1 MFKTDALLFS
11 VAVLF
16 LLSLN
21 GCAAPTTRQA
31 GLDPELVK
39 IEEQKQLQLA
49 IKKDREYDERLQ
61 RVAWPLLQAAAP
73 LCENNTVP
81 RMGFQISNIH
91 AYAKDYQDA
100 ARVVLG
106 VDDRLRVISV
116 TQGGPAE
123 KAGIESGDIILSV
136 NGEVLPIGKK
146 AIKKFSGIASDAI
159 AAGPDVSFDLLRDGE
174 KLSITVTG
182 KAVCRFSAQFSPSDE
197 INAFADG
204 NSIYITR
211 GMMRFAQDDQ
221 QLSLVVAHE
230 LAHNSQEHIKAKMKN
245 YWIGAIFDIAA
256 AAYGANTQGAF
267 GNMAAGAYSQEF
279 EAEADYVGLYMM
291 ALADIELTGAAD
303 FWREM
308 GIQNPGSIT
317 KNYASSH
324 PSTAERYLAIENA
337 VVEINTK
344 REVGFELKPEMK
356 E

>member
-1 MFKTDALLFS
+1 MFKTNTLFFS
-11 VAVLF
+11 ISILF

-31 GLDPELVK
+31 GLNPELIK
-39 IEEQKQLQLA
+39 IEEQKQMQLA
-49 IKKDREYDERLQ
+49 VKKDREYDDRLQ

-73 LCENNTVP
+73 LCEGNTVP
-81 RMGFQISNIH
+81 RIGFQVSNVH
-91 AYAKDYQDA
+91 AYAKDYQNA
-100 ARVVLG
+100 ARAVLG
-106 VDDRLRVISV
+106 VDDRLRVIGV
-116 TQGGPAE
+116 TSGGPAE
-123 KAGIESGDIILSV
+123 RAGIKLGDIVLGM

-146 AIKKFSGIASDAI
+146 AIKKYSGIASDAI

-174 KLSITVTG
+174 KLSITVAG
-182 KAVCRFSAQFSPSDE
+182 KEVCRFSPQFSPSDE

-291 ALADIELTGAAD
+291 ALADIELAGAAD

-308 GIQNPGSIT
+308 GVQHPGSIT
-317 KNYASSH
+317 QNYASSH

-356 E
+356 K

>member
-1 MFKTDALLFS
+1 MNRHNFASSLCF
-11 VAVLF
+11 VF
-16 LLSLN
+16 LSLLI
-21 GCAAPTTRQA
+21 GCAAPTTRQTS
-31 GLDPELVK
+31 LDPELVK
-39 IEEQKQLQLA
+39 LEEQKQLQLA
-49 IKKDREYDERLQ
+49 IKKDREYDDRLQ

-73 LCENNTVP
+73 LCEDNTVP
-81 RMGFQISNIH
+81 RLGFQVINIQ
-91 AYAKDYQDA
+91 AYAKNYQDA

-106 VDDRLRVISV
+106 VDDRLRVIGV
-116 TQGGPAE
+116 TPGGPAE
-123 KAGIESGDIILSV
+123 RAGIEFGDILLSI

-146 AIKKFSGIASDAI
+146 GIKKYAGLASDAI

-174 KLSITVTG
+174 ELSISVTG
-182 KAVCRFSAQFSPSDE
+182 EVVCRFAVQYTPSDE

-230 LAHNSQEHIKAKMKN
+230 LAHNSQEHIKAKKKN
-245 YWIGAIFDIAA
+245 YWLGAIFDIAA

-267 GNMAAGAYSQEF
+267 ANMAAGSYSKEF

-291 ALADIELTGAAD
+291 AYANLELTGVAD

-308 GIQNPGSIT
+308 GVQHPGSIT

-324 PSTAERYLAIENA
+324 PSTAERFLAIENA

-344 REVGFELKPEMK
+344 KRDGFDLRPELKK
-356 E
+356 

>member
-1 MFKTDALLFS
+1 MNRHNFVHGLCFVFLGLLF
-11 VAVLF
+11 
-16 LLSLN
+16 
-21 GCAAPTTRQA
+21 GCAAPTTRQSS
-31 GLDPELVK
+31 LDPELVK
-39 IEEQKQLQLA
+39 LEEQKQLQLA

-61 RVAWPLLQAAAP
+61 RVAWPLLQASAP
-73 LCENNTVP
+73 LCEGNTVP
-81 RMGFQISNIH
+81 RLGFQITNVQ
-91 AYAKDYQDA
+91 AYAKNYQDA

-106 VDDRLRVISV
+106 VDDRLKVIGV
-116 TQGGPAE
+116 TPGSPAE
-123 KAGIESGDIILSV
+123 RAGIEIGDILLSM

-146 AIKKFSGIASDAI
+146 GIKKYAGLASDAI
-159 AAGPDVSFDLLRDGE
+159 AAGPDVSFVLLRDGE
-174 KLSITVTG
+174 ESSISVTG
-182 KAVCRFSAQFSPSDE
+182 EVVCRFAAQYLTSDE

-204 NSIYITR
+204 NGIYVTR
-211 GMMRFAQDDQ
+211 GMMRFAQSDQ

-267 GNMAAGAYSQEF
+267 GKMAAGAYSQEF
-279 EAEADYVGLYMM
+279 EAEADYVGLYML
-291 ALADIELTGAAD
+291 AYADIELTGVAD

-308 GIQNPGSIT
+308 GIEHPGSIT
-317 KNYASSH
+317 GNYASSH

-344 REVGFELKPEMK
+344 KKDGFDLKPEMK